1 MRVPTL
7 GVAIVIAASALP
19 LARWGRADD
28 KPRAEKSRP
37 AGDASVAAFDDD
49 RAYRYLTQICDIGP
63 RISGTEGMEKQQQLI
78 AEHFSKLKA
87 KVAFQP
93 FDAPHPLTRK
103 PVRMIN
109 LIVSWDRDAKERVLL
124 ACHYDTRPR
133 PDRDANPQLA
143 EKGTFL
149 GANDGA
155 SGVALLMELGQQMSR
170 IKPTYGVDFVF
181 FDGEELVYNDFRDA
195 YFLGSEYF
203 SKDYRDNPPQ
213 YKYVCGILVDMIGDK
228 DLQLFKEVNSL
239 HYAPEV
245 TNGVWQVA
253 KKLNVREF
261 NFKPRQDVRPD
272 GRPHEVRDDH
282 LSLNEIAKIPTCD
295 IIDFDFPHW
304 HTTRDT
310 PAACSGASL
319 GKVGRVLLAWLE
331 DVPAP
336 TATGEK
342 KRRSK

>member
-1 MRVPTL
+1 MRFHVL
-7 GVAIVIAASALP
+7 GVSILIAANTLS
-19 LARWGRADD
+19 GV
-28 KPRAEKSRP
+28 PRALAAQKIKSEKSRP
-37 AGDASVAAFDDD
+37 ADGTSMPVFDEERAFG
-49 RAYRYLTQICDIGP
+49 YLTRICDIGP

-87 KVAFQP
+87 RVAFQS
-93 FDAPHPLTRK
+93 FDAPHPLTRM
-103 PVRMIN
+103 PVRMSN
-109 LIVSWDRDAKERVLL
+109 LIVSWDHDAKERVLL
-124 ACHYDTRPR
+124 ACHYDTRPHA
-133 PDRDANPQLA
+133 DRDANPQLA

-155 SGVALLMELGQQMSR
+155 SGVALLMELGHHIRQ

-181 FDGEELVYNDFRDA
+181 FDGEELVYNDIRDA

-203 SKDYRDNPPQ
+203 SKDYRDTPPEH
-213 YKYVCGILVDMIGDK
+213 KYVCGVLVDMIGDK

-261 NFKPRQDVRPD
+261 IMKPRQEVRPD

-304 HTTRDT
+304 HTTRDV

-319 GKVGRVLLAWLE
+319 AKVGRVLLAWLE
-331 DVPAP
+331 EVPAP
-336 TATGEK
+336 TAKAEK
-342 KRRSK
+342 KRKSR